1 MAVRP
6 ATKRR
11 KPSARVEP
19 EIAAFVAAAREV
31 IAPWLATFGFSQ
43 AEREVDR
50 STARVTF
57 ANGAR
62 YVQLSASCD
71 PRDSPSHC
79 NVVLGEGALAWPEVD
94 WNGVALWRLAPVRS
108 RAKASEYPL
117 CARPAVRSVVARM
130 RADLRRYALGFLKGN
145 LAAFKRARSNVN
157 RTREPYKIHRPN
169 EDGTYRTEADPASA
183 ALKARFT

>member
-1 MAVRP
+1 VAVRR

-11 KPSARVEP
+11 KRSARVEP
-19 EIAAFVAAAREV
+19 EIAAFVAAAREL
-31 IAPWLATFGFSQ
+31 IAPWLSTFGFSP
-43 AEREVDR
+43 AEREVHR
-50 STARVTF
+50 STASVTF

-71 PRDSPSHC
+71 PREPPSHC

-94 WNGVALWRLAPVRS
+94 WNGVALWRLAPVRG

-117 CARPAVRSVVARM
+117 RARPAVRSVVARM

-145 LAAFKRARSNVN
+145 VAAFKRARSKVN
-157 RTREPYKIHRPN
+157 RAREPYKIHSPN
-169 EDGTYRTEADPASA
+169 GDGTYRTEVDPASA
-183 ALKARFT
+183 ALKARFS